1 MSSLKKVLLKK
12 VEIEIENSF
21 LKEYYKY
28 FKDFEGKPDFKVKLK
43 NYIYVDFYIREKI
56 FEEIDNFL
64 ILHAS
69 SISDGENAFLIAG
82 RTSVGKSLLTI
93 FLSKNFFYTGDD
105 ISPCFLKD
113 KVYLIPYPI
122 PISIHK
128 DFKKYLSDEEII
140 EERNFEKIFVFP
152 KNIINDKFLPL
163 KSFIFPIPSKINK
176 FEVMDKRKSF
186 LYLWGIFINRKKYVQ
201 KNGFSHLKRI
211 VFEIPFYKIYYKDI
225 DYLISNG
232 NKIVRGI

>member
-1 MSSLKKVLLKK
+1 MNSLKKVLLKK
-12 VEIEIENSF
+12 IEIEGENSF
-21 LKEYYKY
+21 LRKYYRY
-28 FKDFEGKPDFKVKLK
+28 FKDFKGKPDFKIKLK
-43 NYIYVDFYIREKI
+43 DYIYVDFYIREKI
-56 FEEIDNFL
+56 FPKIDDFL
-64 ILHAS
+64 IFHAS
-69 SISDGENAFLIAG
+69 SISDGKKVFLIGG

-93 FLSKNFFYTGDD
+93 FLSKNFFYTSDD

-113 KVYLIPYPI
+113 KIYLIPYPI

-140 EERNFEKIFVFP
+140 EEENFEKIFVFP
-152 KNIINDKFLPL
+152 KNIINDKYLTL
-163 KSFIFPIPSKINK
+163 KSFIFPIPSRINK

-201 KNGFSHLKRI
+201 KNGFNDLKRI
-211 VFEIPFYKIYYKDI
+211 VFEIPFYRIYYKDI

-232 NKIVRGI
+232 NKILRGI